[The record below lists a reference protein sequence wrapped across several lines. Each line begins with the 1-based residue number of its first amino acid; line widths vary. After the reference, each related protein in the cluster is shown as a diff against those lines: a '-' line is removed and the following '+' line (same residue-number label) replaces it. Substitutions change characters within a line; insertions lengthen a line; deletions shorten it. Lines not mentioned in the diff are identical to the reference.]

1 MTKSAAAISRRD
13 ERVKQ
18 RQTQIRNAARACV
31 RDEGFHAATISRIG
45 AVAGMSKGHIYKYYE
60 NKEEIMI
67 ALIEH
72 DMNEFMLLISQ
83 LGQSEDHSVES
94 LIESFVSE
102 LPVILKSDRT
112 ALWLEVQAEA
122 ARNPRVKEM
131 AVMAAN
137 YFRETIRK
145 IIEPVLEGPIKDEL
159 DIRVEMLLLSMH
171 GLGLKA
177 TVHSDGS
184 IEGFAT
190 AVEFVFRT
198 FLSAPPQS
206 AVMRSVKA
214 A

>member
-1 MTKSAAAISRRD
+1 ML
-13 ERVKQ
+13 
-18 RQTQIRNAARACV
+18 
-31 RDEGFHAATISRIG
+31 
-45 AVAGMSKGHIYKYYE
+45 
-60 NKEEIMI
+60 

-72 DMNEFMLLISQ
+72 DMNEFMMLISQ
-83 LGQSEDHSVES
+83 LSQSKDHDLES
-94 LIESFVSE
+94 LIESFRSE
-102 LPVILKSDRT
+102 LPAILKSDRT

-122 ARNPRVKEM
+122 ARNPKVKEM
-131 AVMAAN
+131 AVMAAD
-137 YFRETIRK
+137 YFRKTIRK

-184 IEGFAT
+184 IEGFAN
-190 AVEFVFRT
+190 AVEYVFRT

-206 AVMRSVKA
+206 SVLRRVQA